1 MSSVICLSKFQILQS
16 HAIHPLLTILH
27 HVPSD
32 CLHDRHSSCLLFQNT
47 VHPYSCIL
55 YLFCQQNMTE
65 TKTKE
70 PDVVNLPFHL
80 FLHVTH
86 LIAKTSFLM
95 LDSFGAMVLSTS
107 TGIILND
114 EMDDFSAP
122 NITNSFDIP
131 PSPNNYIEPKKR
143 PLSSM
148 TPSIFIDGNGDVQLV
163 TGAAGGTKITTAT
176 ALVCTVGIFIIII
189 LYAVLLSV
197 PVFKNYL

>member
-1 MSSVICLSKFQILQS
+1 MSHLIVYMTIILLVFFSKTQSTIQLHCLF
-16 HAIHPLLTILH
+16 
-27 HVPSD
+27 
-32 CLHDRHSSCLLFQNT
+32 
-47 VHPYSCIL
+47 Y
-55 YLFCQQNMTE
+55 QQNMTD
-65 TKTKE
+65 TKTRE
-70 PDVVNLPFHL
+70 TYVVNLPSHL
-80 FLHVTH
+80 FLRVTR
-86 LIAKTSFLM
+86 LITKTSFVM

-122 NITNSFDIP
+122 NITNYYDIP

-148 TPSIFIDGNGDVQLV
+148 APSIFIDENGDVQLV

-176 ALVCTVGIFIIII
+176 ALVCPVGIFIIII
-189 LYAVLLSV
+189 LYAVLLSL

>member
-1 MSSVICLSKFQILQS
+1 
-16 HAIHPLLTILH
+16 
-27 HVPSD
+27 
-32 CLHDRHSSCLLFQNT
+32 
-47 VHPYSCIL
+47 
-55 YLFCQQNMTE
+55 MTD
-65 TKTKE
+65 TKTRE
-70 PDVVNLPFHL
+70 TDVLNLPSHL

-86 LIAKTSFLM
+86 LIAKTSFVM
-95 LDSFGAMVLSTS
+95 LDSFGAMVVSTS

-122 NITNSFDIP
+122 NITSAYDIP

-148 TPSIFIDGNGDVQLV
+148 SPSIFVDGNGDVQLV

-176 ALVCTVGIFIIII
+176 ALVCSVGIFIITI
-189 LYAVLLSV
+189 LYAVLLSA

>member
-1 MSSVICLSKFQILQS
+1 
-16 HAIHPLLTILH
+16 
-27 HVPSD
+27 
-32 CLHDRHSSCLLFQNT
+32 
-47 VHPYSCIL
+47 
-55 YLFCQQNMTE
+55 MTD
-65 TKTKE
+65 TKTRE
-70 PDVVNLPFHL
+70 TNVLNLLSHL

-86 LIAKTSFLM
+86 LIAKTSFVM
-95 LDSFGAMVLSTS
+95 LDSFGAMVASSS

-122 NITNSFDIP
+122 NITSAYDIP

-148 TPSIFIDGNGDVQLV
+148 SPSIFVDGNGDVQLV

-176 ALVCTVGIFIIII
+176 ALVCPVGILIIII

-197 PVFKNYL
+197 PVFKHYL